1 MLKLDNLRFHRRR
14 EKLYVGFVATSDET
28 ARRLCRELLDAF
40 DEAVAG
46 RWTRGELEE
55 WCAALTRREKDV
67 KLASG
72 LAKILFDRAE
82 FEESDDTLP
91 ELRREVLS
99 RAAAALKNASG
110 DYRKY
115 RDELRNGRQQH
126 KHKH

>member
-1 MLKLDNLRFHRRR
+1 MLKLENLRYHRRL
-14 EKLYVGFVATSDET
+14 EKLHVGFVSGEDET

-46 RWTRGELEE
+46 HWTRGELEE
-55 WCAALTRREKDV
+55 WCAALTRREKDE

-91 ELRREVLS
+91 ELRRGILS
-99 RAAAALKNASG
+99 RAAAA
-110 DYRKY
+110 
-115 RDELRNGRQQH
+115 
-126 KHKH
+126 